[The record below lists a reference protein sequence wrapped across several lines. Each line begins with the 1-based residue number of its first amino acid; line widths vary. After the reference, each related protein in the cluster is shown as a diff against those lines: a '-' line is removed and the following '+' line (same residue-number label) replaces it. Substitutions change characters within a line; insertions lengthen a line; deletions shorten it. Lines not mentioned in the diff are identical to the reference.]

1 MHTGAFE
8 TAPSPSP
15 SPIQPQSTLPSSPVF
30 NGTQKKISI
39 SPNTLSPPTEAIK
52 PSGRAI
58 SPTPSTGLCST
69 GLCST
74 PIQSSLF
81 VTADWDYDWDKT
93 KPMATTPNALSP
105 APSATLIT
113 KEDKAAEMARRKE
126 ERKQASFLSTDF
138 LFELYDN
145 FSLSVLRC

>member
-1 MHTGAFE
+1 VHTGAFE

-39 SPNTLSPPTEAIK
+39 SPNTLSPPAKAIK

-69 GLCST
+69 
-74 PIQSSLF
+74 PIQSSSF

-93 KPMATTPNALSP
+93 KPTATTPNALSP
-105 APSATLIT
+105 APSAALIT